1 MTIPMLTPQQLSDW
15 ERDGFILIRNFVG
28 EAVGRAMSQELIAAI
43 RGPGRPEGKS
53 AIPWETPEGLFIQ
66 PEAQAESG
74 EVAGQMP
81 EDIVAKAFNPH
92 LFGKAGEF
100 AISQKCGA
108 IVEELLDTKAS
119 VFQSMFI
126 LKNPGAWGQPW
137 HQDAFYF
144 DFDTSPQ
151 IGLWLAISEATLEN
165 GCLSVL
171 PGSHKHPIHEHGPDK
186 REGSN
191 YGYREVDVSD
201 NDKAVPVL
209 MQPGDLLVFH
219 SHLLHKSVDN
229 QGVARREAMVL
240 HYAPTGSVNQADA
253 HMKPIH
259 DKIYRWIPVKSEP
272 ELAPA

>member
-1 MTIPMLTPQQLSDW
+1 MLTPQQRSDW
-15 ERDGFILIRNFVG
+15 DRDGFILIRNFVG
-28 EAVGRAMSQELIAAI
+28 EAVGRAMSDELIAAI
-43 RGPGRPEGKS
+43 RGQAFPSVHSKTPF
-53 AIPWETPEGLFIQ
+53 ETPEGLFIQ

-74 EVAGQMP
+74 ELAGQMP

-92 LFGKAGEF
+92 LFGTAGEF
-100 AISQKCGA
+100 AVSQECGA
-108 IVEELLDTKAS
+108 IVEELLGTKAS

-171 PGSHKHPIHEHGPDK
+171 PGSHKDEVQEHGPDK
-186 REGSN
+186 RAGSN
-191 YGYREVDVSD
+191 YGYREVDVAN
-201 NDKAVPVL
+201 NDQAVPVL

-229 QGVARREAMVL
+229 LGVARREAMVL
-240 HYAPTGSVNQADA
+240 HYAPTGSINQADA
-253 HMKPIH
+253 RQKSIH
-259 DKIYRWIPVKSEP
+259 DKIFRWLPVKSVQAPEP
-272 ELAPA
+272 ADA

>member
-1 MTIPMLTPQQLSDW
+1 MFTPRQHADW
-15 ERDGFILIRNFVG
+15 ERDGFILIRNFVD
-28 EAVGRAMSQELIAAI
+28 ESVGRAMSEELIAAI
-43 RGPGRPEGKS
+43 RGQARPEGNSKM
-53 AIPWETPEGLFIQ
+53 PWETSEGLFIQ
-66 PEAQAESG
+66 PEAQAETG
-74 EVAGQMP
+74 AVAGQMP

-92 LFGKAGEF
+92 LFGAAGDF
-100 AISQKCGA
+100 ATSQKCGA
-108 IVEELLDTKAS
+108 IVEELLGKKAS

-137 HQDAFYF
+137 HQDAYYF

-171 PGSHKHPIHEHGPDK
+171 PGSHTFPVQEHGPDK

-191 YGYREVDVSD
+191 YGYREVNVPD

-229 QGVARREAMVL
+229 LGVARREAMVL
-240 HYAPTGSVNQADA
+240 HYAPTGSINQADA
-253 HMKPIH
+253 RTKVIH
-259 DKIYRWIPVKSEP
+259 DKIYRWRPVERT
-272 ELAPA
+272 LYDLYG